1 MKVKYEKTLDLQ
13 VWTLYTVP
21 AYQLSWD
28 ETFVRQSGHPDIRQ
42 TQFRTAQFKVLQF
55 PLKVFKVLNGV
66 A

>member
-1 MKVKYEKTLDLQ
+1 MTVKYEKTLDLQ
-13 VWTLYTVP
+13 VWTLYT
-21 AYQLSWD
+21 D

-55 PLKVFKVLNGV
+55 PLKVFKVLNDL